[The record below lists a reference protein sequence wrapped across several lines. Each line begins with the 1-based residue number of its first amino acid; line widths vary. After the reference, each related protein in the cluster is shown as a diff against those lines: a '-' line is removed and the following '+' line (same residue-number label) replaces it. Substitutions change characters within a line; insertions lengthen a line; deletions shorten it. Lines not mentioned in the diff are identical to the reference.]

1 MSHLKLLLILAVVN
15 ALSLFGGAGKTTQIK
30 LDPIAAGDIY
40 QTSDSV
46 VMLMASL
53 RVTKQ
58 VTQKDIDHT
67 MDYIEKTKKGEMKK
81 HEPLSVIERGDGT
94 YSIIDGNRSYSAL
107 KELGAKSIPQNR
119 TDRF

>member
-1 MSHLKLLLILAVVN
+1 MNHFSFGVIIPYWRSTSHPGFYY
-15 ALSLFGGAGKTTQIK
+15 ALT
-30 LDPIAAGDIY
+30 
-40 QTSDSV
+40 
-46 VMLMASL
+46 
-53 RVTKQ
+53 
-58 VTQKDIDHT
+58 KDIDHT